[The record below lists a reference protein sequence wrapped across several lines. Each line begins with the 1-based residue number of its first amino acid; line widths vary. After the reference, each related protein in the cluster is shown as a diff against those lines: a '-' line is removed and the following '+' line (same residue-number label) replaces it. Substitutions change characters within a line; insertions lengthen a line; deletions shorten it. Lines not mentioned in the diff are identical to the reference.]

1 MITLDNIITIHPVK
15 MHIYSF
21 VFNNNKIKF
30 FVQKSYIPRKIKELK
45 FIIIYT
51 LWPNYKYLQ
60 SFKKLCAANLEKLLW
75 PTNKNKPSSD
85 GWTDCWKSQKHY
97 TLPATCTILY
107 LWRTVTFILT
117 ANTIISFL
125 TRSTSTVDTKWTY
138 ACLLCKQQCAFRQM
152 IYQSWLFL
160 PHCKSSLKSLIF

>member
-51 LWPNYKYLQ
+51 LWPNYKYRYLQ
-60 SFKKLCAANLEKLLW
+60 SFKKLCAANLEKLL
-75 PTNKNKPSSD
+75 
-85 GWTDCWKSQKHY
+85 
-97 TLPATCTILY
+97 
-107 LWRTVTFILT
+107 
-117 ANTIISFL
+117 
-125 TRSTSTVDTKWTY
+125 
-138 ACLLCKQQCAFRQM
+138 
-152 IYQSWLFL
+152 
-160 PHCKSSLKSLIF
+160 

>member
-1 MITLDNIITIHPVK
+1 MTRCALNTKNILKKGHMITLDNIITIHPVK

-75 PTNKNKPSSD
+75 PTNKKNP
-85 GWTDCWKSQKHY
+85 
-97 TLPATCTILY
+97 
-107 LWRTVTFILT
+107 VLT
-117 ANTIISFL
+117 AGLTVGRVKNIIPSPQLVLYYTYKVLHRLLSSNLLVQPMNLLQFWCDVQLHSF
-125 TRSTSTVDTKWTY
+125 W
-138 ACLLCKQQCAFRQM
+138 QP
-152 IYQSWLFL
+152 I
-160 PHCKSSLKSLIF
+160 P